1 MGTDGIP
8 DGAVLSRWDSQ
19 HRLNRGHWNCLGEE
33 THSCGPMLPS
43 LKPSGLT
50 GAPEACL
57 KLSVHPE
64 ATRPQLCC
72 QGHA

>member
-1 MGTDGIP
+1 MGTDGIR
-8 DGAVLSRWDSQ
+8 DGAVLFSMWTVTAK
-19 HRLNRGHWNCLGEE
+19 RGHWRGLGEN

-57 KLSVHPE
+57 KLSVHPG